1 MVKPGCDARIA
12 GFGPTTWRLD
22 REQLVL
28 TGRSGTW
35 RFTESDPTTWERT
48 PLSTDP
54 LLLMKQ

>member
-1 MVKPGCDARIA
+1 VVKPGCDARIA
-12 GFGPTTWRLD
+12 AFGLTTWRLD

-28 TGRSGTW
+28 TGRTGAW
-35 RFTESDPTTWERT
+35 RFGESDPTTWERV